1 MMQIFHSFADLQTL
15 QRPVHWALGFFDG
28 VHRGHRRVIE
38 SADTPGALR
47 GVLSFAEHP
56 LALLRPE
63 AQPKLLTP
71 HAGEKARLLEELG
84 ADVLLQ
90 LPFTRE
96 LAALAPEA
104 FLDALRAACPMAGI
118 SVGSNWR
125 FGRGGCGDTAFVQA
139 YAAQH
144 GLRAC
149 VQPLLE
155 VGGESVCS
163 SRIRAVLQE
172 GRMAEVAELLGH
184 AFCICAEVEPG
195 QKLARKL
202 GFPTA
207 NMRVQ
212 PQAALPPFGVYAV
225 RAEADGQLLR
235 GVANLG
241 IRPTIDEAQKVV
253 RLETHFLNWSGDLYG
268 RELRVQLERFLRPER
283 KFDSLDAL
291 RAQMQR
297 DKDLAESEM

>member
-1 MMQIFHSFADLQTL
+1 MMQIFHSFADLQTV

-38 SADTPGALR
+38 SAATPGALR

-56 LALLRPE
+56 LALLRPD
-63 AQPKLLTP
+63 AQPRLLTP
-71 HAGEKARLLEELG
+71 HAGVKRRLLAELG
-84 ADVLLQ
+84 VDVLLE

-96 LAALAPEA
+96 LAAMAPEA
-104 FLDALRAACPMAGI
+104 FLDALRAECPMAGI

-155 VGGESVCS
+155 LGGESVCS
-163 SRIRAVLQE
+163 TRIRAVLQA
-172 GRMAEVAELLGH
+172 GRMAEAAELLGH
-184 AFCICAEVEPG
+184 PFCICAEVEPG

-207 NMRVQ
+207 NMCVQ

-225 RAEADGQLLR
+225 RAEVDGQLLR

-241 IRPTIDEAQKVV
+241 VRPTIDEAHKVV
-253 RLETHFLNWSGDLYG
+253 RLETHFLNWSGDIYG
-268 RELRVQLERFLRPER
+268 RELCVQLERFIRPEQ

-291 RAQMQR
+291 RAQML
-297 DKDLAESEM
+297 KDREAVNSEQ

>member
-1 MMQIFHSFADLQTL
+1 MMQIFHSFADLQAV
-15 QRPVHWALGFFDG
+15 QQPVHWALGFFDG

-63 AQPKLLTP
+63 AQPRLLTP
-71 HAGEKARLLEELG
+71 HAGEKAHLLADLG
-84 ADVLLQ
+84 VDVLLQ
-90 LPFTRE
+90 LPFTPE
-96 LAALAPEA
+96 LATLAPEE
-104 FLDALRAACPMAGI
+104 FLDALRASCPMAGI
-118 SVGSNWR
+118 SVGRNWR

-149 VQPLLE
+149 VQPMLE
-155 VGGESVCS
+155 MGGEPVCS
-163 SRIRAVLQE
+163 TRIRALLQA
-172 GRMAEVAELLGH
+172 GKLTDSAALLGH
-184 AFCICAEVEPG
+184 PFCICAEVEQG

-225 RAEADGQLLR
+225 CAEVDGHLLR

-241 IRPTIDEAQKVV
+241 IRPTIEEAQKVV
-253 RLETHFLNWSGDLYG
+253 RLETHFLNWRGDVYG
-268 RELRVQLERFLRPER
+268 RELRVQLERYIRPEQ
-283 KFDSLDAL
+283 KFDSIEVL

-297 DKDLAESEM
+297 DAEAANVPG